1 MESKFLILNAAGGK
15 IKPIDVDKYNLTY
28 NLLNVD
34 LGYYSKYK
42 IDEVE
47 DFIVN
52 DKSNKNNNIFINSD
66 IFEFLEKTILKFN
79 IITVYRFLEH
89 VSKSNI
95 QYFLYLLATSL
106 KLNGE
111 IDIIVPDSHKLAKM
125 LIDEDINDPS
135 WHSLD
140 LLLTYELLADQP
152 SPHLSLWSED
162 RLKYFIEA
170 ENYFKIISIEKDFN
184 FDGRDIY
191 LRAKARRIR

>member
-1 MESKFLILNAAGGK
+1 MESKFLVLNAAGGK
-15 IKPIDVDKYNLTY
+15 IKSIDVDKYNLTY

-135 WHSLD
+135 WYSLD

>member
-1 MESKFLILNAAGGK
+1 MESKFLVLNAAGGK
-15 IKPIDVDKYNLTY
+15 IKSIDVDKYNITY

>member
-1 MESKFLILNAAGGK
+1 MESKFLVLNAAGGK
-15 IKPIDVDKYNLTY
+15 IKSIDVDKYNLTY

>member
-1 MESKFLILNAAGGK
+1 MESKFLVLNAAGGK
-15 IKPIDVDKYNLTY
+15 IKSIDVDKYNPTY